1 MVPARALPGAG
12 GVRVESSDFFLTLGE
27 MAVTLAGF
35 ASVVVVFNRRETGT
49 WDRADVT
56 RLQGMLGA
64 SLSAAFFSMLPVGLH
79 RAGVSEAAVWSVSSF
94 VLSCLMIFV
103 VVVIFGKIRS
113 LPSGSYSRPGFHLMR
128 GSLALVAFLLVLN
141 AFSLGFTGGPAIYI
155 LAVALLLVV
164 AGVLFIRMVI
174 LPLTE

>member
-1 MVPARALPGAG
+1 
-12 GVRVESSDFFLTLGE
+12 VRVESSDFFLTLGE

-35 ASVVVVFNRRETGT
+35 ASVVVVFNRRESGT

-56 RLQGMLGA
+56 RLRGMLGA
-64 SLSAAFFSMLPVGLH
+64 SLNAAFFSMLPVGLH

-94 VLSCLMIFV
+94 VLSCLMMFV
-103 VVVIFGKIRS
+103 VVVIFGQIRS
-113 LPSGSYSRPGFHLMR
+113 LPSGSYSRPGSHLMR

-155 LAVALLLVV
+155 LAVALLLVM